1 MIAVVERVS
10 SASVTVEEREV
21 GSISHGLLVL
31 LGVERDDTQSDLDY
45 IVNKTAGLRVF
56 SREGKMTD
64 SVTDVSG
71 SILVVSQFT
80 LLGDVRRGKRPDF
93 SKAAGAEQARAM
105 YEQCINT
112 FQNMG
117 IPTQTGEFGAH
128 MNVNSCGDGPVT
140 ILLDSKRN
148 F

>member
-10 SASVTVEEREV
+10 RASVTVEERDV

-31 LGVERDDTQSDLDY
+31 LGVEEEDKQSDLDY
-45 IVNKTAGLRVF
+45 IVNKTAGLRIF
-56 SREGKMTD
+56 SRDGKMTD
-64 SVTDVSG
+64 SVMDVSG
-71 SILVVSQFT
+71 SILLVSQFT

-93 SKAAGAEQARAM
+93 TKAAGADQARAI
-105 YEQCINT
+105 YQQCIDA
-112 FQNMG
+112 FRNMG

-128 MNVNSCGDGPVT
+128 MSVHSCGDGPVT
-140 ILLDSKRN
+140 ILLDSKRK

>member
-10 SASVTVEEREV
+10 RASVTVEELEV

-31 LGVERDDTQSDLDY
+31 LGVERDDKQSDLDY
-45 IVNKTAGLRVF
+45 IVSKTAGLRVF
-56 SREGKMTD
+56 SRDGKMTD
-64 SVTDVSG
+64 SVIDVSG

-93 SKAAGAEQARAM
+93 TKAAGAEQARAM
-105 YEQCINT
+105 YEQCIDT
-112 FQNMG
+112 FRNMG

-140 ILLDSKRN
+140 ILLDSKRK